1 MHCTS
6 RYFYAEDMD
15 IILNK
20 IAIWGALGMTVLS
33 KKQAPLGQS
42 YLVEGSAAYQKATK
56 PLYRY
61 AKGYSIKKGK
71 SVINFCLFVRTFS
84 DNDKAV
90 EKELDACAKS
100 LNSEEILEAL
110 TVASM
115 SNFTYTDTFLKG
127 AK

>member
-1 MHCTS
+1 
-6 RYFYAEDMD
+6 
-15 IILNK
+15 
-20 IAIWGALGMTVLS
+20 MTVLS

-42 YLVEGSAAYQKATK
+42 YLVEGSAAYQKAAK

-71 SVINFCLFVRTFS
+71 SEINFCLFARTFS

-100 LNSEEILEAL
+100 LKPEEILEAL

>member
-1 MHCTS
+1 
-6 RYFYAEDMD
+6 MD

-20 IAIWGALGMTVLS
+20 IGIWSAFGPTILS

-42 YLVEGSAAYQKATK
+42 YLIEGSAAYQKATK

-71 SVINFCLFVRTFS
+71 SVINFCLLVRTFS
-84 DNDKAV
+84 DDDKAV

-100 LNSEEILEAL
+100 LKPEDVLEAL
-110 TVASM
+110 SVASM
-115 SNFTYTDTFLKG
+115 SSFAYADTFLKG
-127 AK
+127 VK

>member
-1 MHCTS
+1 MSGHG
-6 RYFYAEDMD
+6 EDTEFN
-15 IILNK
+15 IGEK
-20 IAIWGALGMTVLS
+20 IAGYRADESGMT
-33 KKQAPLGQS
+33 LGQS